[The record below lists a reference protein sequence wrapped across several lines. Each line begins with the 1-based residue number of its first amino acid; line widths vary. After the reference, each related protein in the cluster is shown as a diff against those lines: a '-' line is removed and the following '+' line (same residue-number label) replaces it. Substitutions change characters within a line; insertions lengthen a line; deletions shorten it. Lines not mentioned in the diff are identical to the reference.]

1 MLTMLRKLRVRLSL
15 LYLAAATGLVILLA
29 GGTYGLLTVYFQ
41 RSTDLALQYKMALE
55 FRTRGLILPPS
66 LVAAEQAWQAAG
78 NPASHILPT
87 TAPSANLQGSEEEE
101 ESGGTSV
108 VPSGESEDRYDGS
121 LAPVFILPTDTTIS
135 TTGGAPSVNSPA
147 AVSAALQNGSDLRT
161 VRTADGMR
169 VRLLTYRVDSSTVL
183 QVGRLLSDQDRLLSQ
198 YLIGLVIL
206 GCVASFLL
214 ALVSWWLAGSSI
226 APAQRAW
233 DRQQQFISNA
243 SHELRAPLTIMR
255 ANADYAL
262 RKGSDDDYEKALR
275 TIVGEVDYMNR
286 MVEDQLLLSR
296 LDSHRLALK
305 VETVNT
311 AELLT
316 EIVHQVEKVAEE
328 KKIALLL
335 APTSGSV
342 SGDPVR
348 LRQVLL
354 ILLDNA
360 LRFTPLGG
368 TIHLGANIQGKRVSL
383 YVADNGKGIPAKDLP
398 HIFERFYQVPGQA
411 GENRGNGLGL
421 SIAKSLVEAQHGT
434 ISISSTPGKGT
445 AVMLQFPLA

>member
-1 MLTMLRKLRVRLSL
+1 MLRKLRVRLSL
-15 LYLAAATGLVILLA
+15 LYLAAAIGLVILLA
-29 GGTYGLLTVYFQ
+29 GGTYGLLTLYFQ

-55 FRTRGLILPPS
+55 FRTRGLTLPPS
-66 LVAAEQAWQAAG
+66 LVAAEQAWQAG
-78 NPASHILPT
+78 VNPVAQSLPT
-87 TAPSANLQGSEEEE
+87 ITPSANLQGSEEEG
-101 ESGGTSV
+101 ESGGTSTV
-108 VPSGESEDRYDGS
+108 ASGETEDRYDGS
-121 LAPVFILPTDTTIS
+121 LAPVFVLPTDSTIAV
-135 TTGGAPSVNSPA
+135 TGGAPSINSPE
-147 AVSAALQNGSDLRT
+147 AVAAALRNGSDLRT
-161 VRTADGMR
+161 VLLTGKMR

-206 GCVASFLL
+206 GSVASFLL

-262 RKGSDDDYEKALR
+262 RSGSDHERERALR

-296 LDSHRLALK
+296 LDTHRLTLK
-305 VETVNT
+305 VEMVNS
-311 AELLT
+311 AELLA
-316 EIVHQVEKVAEE
+316 EIVHQVEKVAGE
-328 KKIALLL
+328 KNIALFLDP
-335 APTSGSV
+335 ASGSV

-360 LRFTPLGG
+360 LRFTPSGG
-368 TIHLGANIQGKRVSL
+368 TIRLGANVQGKRVSL

-398 HIFERFYQVPGQA
+398 HVFERFYQVAGQT

-421 SIAKSLVEAQHGT
+421 SIAKSLVEAQRGT

-445 AVMLQFPLA
+445 TVTIQFPLV